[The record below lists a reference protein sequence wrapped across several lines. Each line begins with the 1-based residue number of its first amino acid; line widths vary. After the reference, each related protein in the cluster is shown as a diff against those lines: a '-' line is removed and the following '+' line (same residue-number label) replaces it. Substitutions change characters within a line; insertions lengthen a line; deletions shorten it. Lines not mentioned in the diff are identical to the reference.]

1 MTFKK
6 IVIIPKIIGMMKY
19 WDTKNIGI
27 IEIVQQIIV
36 IFNPLTANITIWSN
50 TLKQFA
56 CR

>member
-1 MTFKK
+1 MTFKTI
-6 IVIIPKIIGMMKY
+6 IVIIPKEY
-19 WDTKNIGI
+19 ENIGI

-56 CR
+56 GR

>member
-6 IVIIPKIIGMMKY
+6 IVIIPKEY
-19 WDTKNIGI
+19 KNIGI